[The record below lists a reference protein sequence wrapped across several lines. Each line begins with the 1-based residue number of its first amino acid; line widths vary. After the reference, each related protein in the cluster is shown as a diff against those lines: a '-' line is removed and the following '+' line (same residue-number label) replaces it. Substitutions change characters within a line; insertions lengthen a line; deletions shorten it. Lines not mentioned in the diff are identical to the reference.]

1 MGNTSYRLFRNQNYM
16 SRSVALRWNWSG
28 SKKNL
33 LHSVNDKRGL
43 IEPDHPVLSVRR
55 QCELIGLNRGTYYY
69 EPAKETPLNLTLM
82 RLIDEQYM
90 RTPFYGYPKMTEYL
104 RNQGYWVSP
113 KRTARL
119 MKVMGLRAVGFKKR
133 MTMSD
138 PDHKVYPYLLRNV
151 PITRVNQVWS
161 ADITYVP
168 MSQGFMYLV
177 AILDWFS
184 RYVLSWRLSNT
195 LDNIFCL
202 MALERALQY
211 EKPDIFN
218 TDQGVQFTSCDFTE
232 RLESAGVK
240 ISMDSRGRVFDNI
253 FIERLW
259 RTIKYEDIYLRNY
272 VTGMELERGLGRYFQ
287 FYNNERFHQSLDYRT
302 PAQVYYAGLL

>member
-1 MGNTSYRLFRNQNYM
+1 MN
-16 SRSVALRWNWSG
+16 RSVASRWNWSG

-33 LHSVNDKRGL
+33 PPSVNDKRGL

-55 QCELIGLNRGTYYY
+55 QCELIGLSRSTYYY
-69 EPAKETPLNLTLM
+69 EPAKETPLNLILM
-82 RLIDEQYM
+82 RMIDEQYM

-104 RNQGYWVSP
+104 RSQSYWVNP
-113 KRTARL
+113 KRIDRL
-119 MKVMGLRAVGFKKR
+119 MGVMGLRALAPKR
-133 MTMSD
+133 RVTRNN

-151 PITRVNQVWS
+151 PITRVDQVWS

-184 RYVLSWRLSNT
+184 RYVVSWQLSNT
-195 LDNIFCL
+195 LDSNFCL
-202 MALERALQY
+202 EALDKALESK
-211 EKPDIFN
+211 KPEIFN
-218 TDQGVQFTSCDFTE
+218 TDQGVQFTSNDFTQ
-232 RLESAGVK
+232 RLESADVQ
-240 ISMDSRGRVFDNI
+240 ISMDGRGRVFDNI

-259 RTIKYEDIYLRNY
+259 RTVKYEDIYLRNY
-272 VTGMELERGLGRYFQ
+272 TAVMQLTQGLDRYFH

-302 PAQVYYAGLL
+302 PAQVYYDCQRTTDSDG